1 MFMPRLTNFLRA
13 FSLLSAVSL
22 PLFAQQERH
31 APPRRAA
38 RTDTLYLHYAAA
50 LDSLSR
56 HYSTS
61 HYEKGD
67 TLGNPY
73 YFRLFSAGTLFEGSV
88 RSQIGSLGYRP
99 GSAAGRL
106 TRAWKRRTENESGPL
121 SARFETLGEGIDSCL
136 MAAYTEYPWLV
147 VRNEAAEKD
156 TAGLRDD
163 LSADVKADIRLGDD
177 TPDAHPLHD
186 PALTDDSWGIIVR
199 KPNFWNFSTNFSLQ
213 FMQTY
218 VSDNWYK
225 GGENNNSLL
234 ASAVIKANYN
244 NKSKI
249 SFENTLELK
258 LGFLTS
264 EGDDLHK
271 YKTNNDLIRMTNK
284 LGLQAI
290 GRWNYTA
297 MLQSWTQFYRG
308 YKSNDAHVYS
318 DFMSPFES
326 VFSLGM
332 SYKLSNVKNLT
343 LDATVSPFS
352 VNFKYVDRLYL
363 ATSFG
368 LKEGR
373 HTKFEY
379 GSNITVTY
387 TWNIWKNIQWTGR
400 IYYFTDYSKAQLEWE
415 NTFNLK
421 INKFLTTKLFL
432 YPRFDDSVAR
442 QEGRSYF
449 QFNENLSVGLDV
461 SF

>member
-1 MFMPRLTNFLRA
+1 MYMPRLTRFLRV
-13 FSLLSAVSL
+13 FSFLSAATL
-22 PLFAQQERH
+22 PLWAQQVRH
-31 APPRRAA
+31 VPSRRTGRA
-38 RTDTLYLHYAAA
+38 DTLYVRYAAA

-56 HYSTS
+56 SYSTW
-61 HYEKGD
+61 HYDKAD

-99 GSAAGRL
+99 GSAVERKAG
-106 TRAWKRRTENESGPL
+106 AWSRKAEAGYGPM
-121 SARFETLGEGIDSCL
+121 SARVETLGQGIDSCL
-136 MAAYTEYPWLV
+136 MATYTQYPWLV
-147 VRNEAAEKD
+147 VRNEAVEKD

-163 LSADVKADIRLGDD
+163 LTADVKADIRLGDD
-177 TPDAHPLHD
+177 TPDVQPLPD
-186 PALTDDSWGIIVR
+186 PDLTDDSWGIVVR
-199 KPNFWNFSTNFSLQ
+199 KPNFWKFSTNFSLQ

-225 GGENNNSLL
+225 GGENNNSML

-244 NKSKI
+244 NKSKV

-258 LGFLTS
+258 LGFITS

-332 SYKLSNVKNLT
+332 SYKLNNVKNLT

-363 ATSFG
+363 ATPFG
-368 LKEGR
+368 LKE
-373 HTKFEY
+373 
-379 GSNITVTY
+379 
-387 TWNIWKNIQWTGR
+387 
-400 IYYFTDYSKAQLEWE
+400 
-415 NTFNLK
+415 
-421 INKFLTTKLFL
+421 
-432 YPRFDDSVAR
+432 
-442 QEGRSYF
+442 
-449 QFNENLSVGLDV
+449 
-461 SF
+461 